1 MQYISIEICY
11 EDLEIVER
19 SNLNLVD
26 LFMESNI
33 DLLEHPGLL
42 PWIET
47 IDPYGITLYNAMQVE
62 YLIQDF
68 RKLKVVEKE
77 EKMKK
82 LINEIIAFAQKVI
95 DQAPHR
101 YLKFTGD

>member
-1 MQYISIEICY
+1 MQDISIVTCKESQ
-11 EDLEIVER
+11 EIVER

-26 LFMESNI
+26 LFMESNV

-62 YLIQDF
+62 YLIKDF
-68 RKLKVVEKE
+68 RKLKMVEKE

-82 LINEIIAFAQKVI
+82 FIDETITFAQKVI
-95 DQAPHR
+95 DGIPNL
-101 YLKFTGD
+101 YLKFIGD